1 MSELLEVSRKPDG
14 TPEIFQSIQGEG
26 ASAGTPSVFLRL
38 AQCNLRC
45 SWCDTKYT
53 WDWAHFDQAKG
64 VISMSRDDISDA
76 ITGFG
81 VKRLIITG
89 GEPLLQQDRLAPLCR
104 QLKSRGYAFEIETNG
119 TVAPS
124 AEMATLID
132 QWNVSPKLANS
143 GNAANEREVSPA
155 LKAFA
160 GNKRAFFKFVIT
172 EEADLA
178 EVETLAS
185 KYRIGKEQIILMPQ
199 AATKAA
205 LNMRS
210 AWLTKLCEEK
220 GYRFSS
226 RLHIMLWGNKR
237 GV

>member
-1 MSELLEVSRKPDG
+1 MSELLEVSRKSDG
-14 TPEIFQSIQGEG
+14 QPEIFQSIQGEG

-45 SWCDTKYT
+45 AWCDTKYT
-53 WDWAHFDQAKG
+53 WDWAHFDQAKETTK
-64 VISMSRDDISDA
+64 MSVEDICNAVSA
-76 ITGFG
+76 FG
-81 VKRLIITG
+81 MKRLIITG
-89 GEPLLQQDRLAPLCR
+89 GEPLLHQDKLFPLCKW
-104 QLKSRGYAFEIETNG
+104 LKSSGYVFEIETNG
-119 TVAPS
+119 TITPS
-124 AEMATLID
+124 PEMLSLID

-143 GNAANEREVSPA
+143 GNSPQKREITPA
-155 LKAFA
+155 LKTFA
-160 GNKRAFFKFVIT
+160 SSKRSFFKFVIS
-172 EEADLA
+172 EESDVK
-178 EVETLAS
+178 EVEVLAD
-185 KYRIGKEQIILMPQ
+185 KYCISKEQIILMPQ

>member
-53 WDWAHFDQAKG
+53 WDWAHFDEAKG
-64 VISMSRDDISDA
+64 VINMRQDEICDA
-76 ITGFG
+76 VSEFG

-89 GEPLLQQDRLAPLCR
+89 GEPMLQQDKLASLCR
-104 QLKSRGYAFEIETNG
+104 QLKSKGYAFEIETNG
-119 TVAPS
+119 TVTPS
-124 AEMATLID
+124 AEMLSLID

-143 GNAANEREVSPA
+143 GNAPKEREVPSA
-155 LKAFA
+155 LKTFA
-160 GNKRAFFKFVIT
+160 GSNRSFFKFVIA
-172 EEADLA
+172 EESDLA
-178 EVETLAS
+178 EVEMLID
-185 KYRIGKEQIILMPQ
+185 RHHIPKEQIILMPQ

-210 AWLTKLCEEK
+210 AWLTRLCEEK

-226 RLHIMLWGNKR
+226 RLHILLWGNKR
-237 GV
+237 GR